1 LDFPTRKK
9 ARREREKE
17 VEKEE
22 RKGGEEEEEE
32 EEEVERESSG
42 QEERDF
48 SVGEGAV
55 FTALLQCQGRASV
68 SGLPG
73 SSSVAHTPPRG
84 KGAAVTVIKF
94 RKLHG
99 PPMKRALIGSLATAS
114 AEAKPDPDQTPGQ
127 NPSQVLGLFGPR
139 G

>member
-1 LDFPTRKK
+1 
-9 ARREREKE
+9 
-17 VEKEE
+17 
-22 RKGGEEEEEE
+22 
-32 EEEVERESSG
+32 
-42 QEERDF
+42 
-48 SVGEGAV
+48 
-55 FTALLQCQGRASV
+55 LQCQGRASV

-114 AEAKPDPDQTPGQ
+114 AEAKPDPDQTPR
-127 NPSQVLGLFGPR
+127 PESFSSSRALRTTRMMSIITFR
-139 G
+139 